1 MSLPKKLRAVNFIVL
16 LLIVG
21 LSDALTL
28 AGCQDNQGPRKS
40 NEAKGNEISA
50 PEAPALQAVPE
61 ASQTKGEAESTK
73 LLPIIVCAKAC
84 SKGTILTRENLAYK
98 EYEERY
104 LPTHGF
110 SDELMVIGRPLLVD
124 KGPGEMIFLE
134 DVITKKA
141 LTAGKGRLQKMAND
155 PIPLKD

>member
-1 MSLPKKLRAVNFIVL
+1 MSELKNLCTANFAV
-16 LLIVG
+16 LILSIG
-21 LSDALTL
+21 LSGALTL
-28 AGCQDNQGPRKS
+28 AGCQDNQSARESK
-40 NEAKGNEISA
+40 ELKGNEMPV
-50 PEAPALQAVPE
+50 PEAPAAQETPATNP
-61 ASQTKGEAESTK
+61 AKTEAESTK
-73 LLPIIVCAKAC
+73 LLPIIVCSRAC

-110 SDELMVIGRPLLVD
+110 SDELMVIGRPLLID